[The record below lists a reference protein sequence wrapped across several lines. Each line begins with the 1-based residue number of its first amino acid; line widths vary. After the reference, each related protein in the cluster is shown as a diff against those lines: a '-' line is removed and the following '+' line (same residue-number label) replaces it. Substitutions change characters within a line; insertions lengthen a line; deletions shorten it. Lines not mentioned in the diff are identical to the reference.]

1 MKVILLADVRNYG
14 KKGDVVK
21 VSDGYAKNCLFPKNL
36 AKEATNQAL
45 TERQNEIDKN
55 AHEKEL
61 ETQHAQ
67 EIFEKLNGK
76 TVTIIAKAGNN
87 GKLFGSVTSK
97 DIAEK
102 INETYKVN
110 IPKKKIHL
118 ENDIKAFGT
127 SKFEIKIISGII
139 ATMSVMVVESV

>member
-36 AKEATNQAL
+36 AKEATGQAL
-45 TERQNEIDKN
+45 TERQNEISKN
-55 AHEKEL
+55 AHEKEI
-61 ETQHAQ
+61 EMQNAQ
-67 EIFEKLNGK
+67 KIFEKINRK
-76 TVTIIAKAGNN
+76 TITIIAKAGNN
-87 GKLFGSVTSK
+87 GKLFGAVTSK
-97 DIAEK
+97 DISEK

-118 ENDIKAFGT
+118 GSDIKAFGT
-127 SKFEIKIISGII
+127 YKFEIKLISGII